1 MDFVKERIFTPLGMS
16 SSTFSELEASKD
28 GRLTHT
34 FSREGRRIPFW
45 ISDSSKTLFAG
56 PAGVISN
63 AQDMVT
69 RIFFATQYQSFI
81 FAIG

>member
-1 MDFVKERIFTPLGMS
+1 VKERIFTPLGMF
-16 SSTFSELEASKD
+16 SSTFSESEASKD

-34 FSREGRRIPFW
+34 FSKEGRRIPFW

-69 RIFFATQYQSFI
+69 HIFLLLSINRLYFV
-81 FAIG
+81 IG